1 MRQIVRG
8 KPLVKTI
15 PRMPSPLV
23 QGQAHL
29 ALVNLMKTEER
40 VSKGAEREGGKQ
52 TDGLEDVVRSIT
64 SSERRSAASG
74 AGVDRLGAELLLGEP
89 SIGTPRT
96 EVKVDVSGKVSS
108 SDKSMASTISAV
120 KRVGAFSPARRDM
133 LI

>member
-1 MRQIVRG
+1 
-8 KPLVKTI
+8 
-15 PRMPSPLV
+15 
-23 QGQAHL
+23 
-29 ALVNLMKTEER
+29 MKTEER

-96 EVKVDVSGKVSS
+96 EVKEVDVSGKVSS

-120 KRVGAFSPARRDM
+120 KRVEAFSPARRDM

>member
-1 MRQIVRG
+1 
-8 KPLVKTI
+8 
-15 PRMPSPLV
+15 MPSPLV
-23 QGQAHL
+23 QGQARL

-52 TDGLEDVVRSIT
+52 TDGLEDAVRSIT
-64 SSERRSAASG
+64 SSERGPAASRT
-74 AGVDRLGAELLLGEP
+74 GVDRLGAELLLGER

-96 EVKVDVSGKVSS
+96 EVDVSGKVFS

-120 KRVGAFSPARRDM
+120 KRVGAFPPARRDM